1 MGTDTVPLFNA
12 NDRVTGRDGG
22 PYMDLEQAKL
32 AEVRRAE
39 VEGREPDLEN
49 PPAYAGI
56 QLNTAGQ
63 QEYTIGVSGIHSQ
76 ENRNVTNPDVTFQ
89 GAVESKD
96 TLLQPFSERES
107 FEDVDNGP
115 VFGTS
120 AALMDTNPAAIA
132 TGPVADGEN
141 TAGPAKNNVSDGS
154 TSTPKPTPPKKTAS
168 ARKTAASTTKPG
180 DKGDSPA
187 AKRRTAKKVVNSTAD
202 KVNQ

>member
-12 NDRVTGRDGG
+12 NDRLTGRDGG
-22 PYMDLEQAKL
+22 PYMDIEQAKL

-49 PPAYAGI
+49 PPAFAGI

-63 QEYTIGVSGIHSQ
+63 QEFTIGVSGIHSQ
-76 ENRNVTNPDVTFQ
+76 ENRNVTNPDVTFK
-89 GAVESKD
+89 GSVESED
-96 TLLQPFSERES
+96 TLLKPYSERES

-141 TAGPAKNNVSDGS
+141 TAGPLKNDVSDGS
-154 TSTPKPTPPKKTAS
+154 TSTPRPSPPKKRATAKKSTS
-168 ARKTAASTTKPG
+168 ARQG
-180 DKGDSPA
+180 DKSDSPA
-187 AKRRTAKKVVNSTAD
+187 AKRRAAKKVVNETAD
-202 KVNQ
+202 KV

>member
-12 NDRVTGRDGG
+12 NDRLTGRDGG
-22 PYMDLEQAKL
+22 PYMDIEQAKL

-39 VEGREPDLEN
+39 VEGREPDLDN
-49 PPAYAGI
+49 PPAFAGI

-63 QEYTIGVSGIHSQ
+63 QEFTIGVSGIASQ
-76 ENRNVTNPDVTFQ
+76 DNRNVTNPDVTFQ
-89 GAVESKD
+89 GSVESKD
-96 TLLQPFSERES
+96 TLLKPFSERES

-141 TAGPAKNNVSDGS
+141 TAGPVKDKVSDGA
-154 TSTPKPTPPKKTAS
+154 TATPNDVAKKAT
-168 ARKTAASTTKPG
+168 ARKTAARTTKPG
-180 DKGDSPA
+180 DKSDSPA

-202 KVNQ
+202 KV